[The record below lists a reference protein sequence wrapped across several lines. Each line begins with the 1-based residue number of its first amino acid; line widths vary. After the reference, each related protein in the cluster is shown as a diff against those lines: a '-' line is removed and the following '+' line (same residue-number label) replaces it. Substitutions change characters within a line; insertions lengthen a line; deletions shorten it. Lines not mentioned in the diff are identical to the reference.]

1 MSSNWSDNAI
11 KVLLLIRADEDICHH
26 LRGTVSDA
34 VTYDKITNS
43 LREQGIHRTKS
54 QVISKLKTLR
64 LTLMKINDHHKQSGS
79 GRISWVYF
87 DFCQSIWGSSH
98 STNPI
103 ALTSSLNSEEPQT
116 SIAEDA
122 CDGST
127 SSHSADTEAPTLIH
141 SRRIVLQV
149 GNVKLINCLHDKR
162 VKDKI

>member
-1 MSSNWSDNAI
+1 
-11 KVLLLIRADEDICHH
+11 
-26 LRGTVSDA
+26 
-34 VTYDKITNS
+34 
-43 LREQGIHRTKS
+43 
-54 QVISKLKTLR
+54 
-64 LTLMKINDHHKQSGS
+64 MKINDHHKQSGS

>member
-11 KVLLLIRADEDICHH
+11 KALLLIRADDDICHH
-26 LRGTVSDA
+26 LRGIVSDA

-64 LTLMKINDHHKQSGS
+64 LTLMKINDHYKQSGS

-122 CDGST
+122 
-127 SSHSADTEAPTLIH
+127 
-141 SRRIVLQV
+141 
-149 GNVKLINCLHDKR
+149 
-162 VKDKI
+162 